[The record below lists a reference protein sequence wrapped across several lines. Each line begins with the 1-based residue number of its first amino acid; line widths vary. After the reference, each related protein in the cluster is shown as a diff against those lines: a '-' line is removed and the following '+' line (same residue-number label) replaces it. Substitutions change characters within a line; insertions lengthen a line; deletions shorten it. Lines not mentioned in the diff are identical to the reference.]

1 MFCPG
6 ACNWLYLS
14 LTFKKLIFIICSIIL
29 FKLYHIR
36 YSSQFLFVQRFP
48 QQRLSSWFYLGCFV
62 RTNAHFLSSW
72 NFKVFLGMIYCL
84 HFLGIFLH
92 LVEHILKGV
101 SNKKVG
107 ESSIL
112 WVLMSVNFNS
122 WVRKIRWRR
131 DRLPTLVFL
140 GFPCGLAGK
149 ESDCNAGDLGST
161 PGLGRSPE
169 EGKGYPLQYSGLAN
183 SMDCIVHVIAKSQT
197 QLSDFHFISLKIF

>member
-1 MFCPG
+1 LFCPG

-14 LTFKKLIFIICSIIL
+14 LTFKKRIFIIFSIIL

-36 YSSQFLFVQRFP
+36 YSSQFLFVQRSP
-48 QQRLSSWFYLGCFV
+48 QQRLSSCFYLGCFV

-72 NFKVFLGMIYCL
+72 NFKGFLGMIYYL

-107 ESSIL
+107 GSSIL

-122 WVRKIRWRR
+122 WVRKIHWRR

-149 ESDCNAGDLGST
+149 ESDCT
-161 PGLGRSPE
+161 GLGRSPE
-169 EGKGYPLQYSGLAN
+169 EGKGYPVQYSGLAN
-183 SMDCIVHVIAKSQT
+183 AMDCIVHVIAKSQT
-197 QLSDFHFISLKIF
+197 WLSDFHFMSLKIF